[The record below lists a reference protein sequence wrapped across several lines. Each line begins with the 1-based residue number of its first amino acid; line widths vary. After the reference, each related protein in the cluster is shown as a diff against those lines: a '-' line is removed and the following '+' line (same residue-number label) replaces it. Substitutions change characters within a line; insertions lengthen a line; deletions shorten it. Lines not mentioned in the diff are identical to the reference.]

1 MTVQSH
7 INRPLGEHAST
18 LFLSVPHAVE
28 LVRRKGLATCL
39 RGIAPAIRDDFLR
52 WPEFDK
58 TARVA
63 AHSAHSA
70 QGVIEL
76 IPVADGERYSFK
88 YVNGHPYNHRLGL
101 PTVMAFGVL
110 AEVANGRPLLL
121 SELTLTTALRTAA
134 TSALA
139 AQALA
144 RPGSRV
150 MALIGNG
157 AQSEFQALAFQALVG
172 IQALRVY
179 DVDDAATDKLVAN
192 LHYSDM
198 TITRCASTAE
208 AVRGADI
215 VTTVT
220 ADKLHAT
227 VLTADMLAPGMHL
240 NAVGGDCPGKTEL
253 AADVLSAA
261 RVFVEYPPQTRV
273 EGDIQQ
279 MPADFAVT
287 ELWQVLAGQ
296 QPGRVAAEDITE
308 FDSVGFALED
318 YSALRFM
325 HAAALEL
332 GLGERS
338 ALVPEMDDP
347 KDLMG
352 LLRLPATPDRHSPHQ
367 PLATRAAATA

>member
-1 MTVQSH
+1 
-7 INRPLGEHAST
+7 
-18 LFLSVPHAVE
+18 
-28 LVRRKGLATCL
+28 
-39 RGIAPAIRDDFLR
+39 
-52 WPEFDK
+52 
-58 TARVA
+58 
-63 AHSAHSA
+63 
-70 QGVIEL
+70 
-76 IPVADGERYSFK
+76 
-88 YVNGHPYNHRLGL
+88 
-101 PTVMAFGVL
+101 
-110 AEVANGRPLLL
+110 
-121 SELTLTTALRTAA
+121 
-134 TSALA
+134 
-139 AQALA
+139 
-144 RPGSRV
+144 
-150 MALIGNG
+150 
-157 AQSEFQALAFQALVG
+157 
-172 IQALRVY
+172 
-179 DVDDAATDKLVAN
+179 
-192 LHYSDM
+192 
-198 TITRCASTAE
+198 
-208 AVRGADI
+208 
-215 VTTVT
+215 
-220 ADKLHAT
+220 
-227 VLTADMLAPGMHL
+227 MLAPGMHL

-279 MPADFAVT
+279 MPADFALT

>member
-7 INRPLGEHAST
+7 INRPLGEHVST

-28 LVRRKGLATCL
+28 LVRRKGLVTCL
-39 RGIAPAIRDDFLR
+39 RGIADAIRADFLR
-52 WPEFDK
+52 CPEFDK
-58 TARVA
+58 SARVA
-63 AHSAHSA
+63 AHSA

-76 IPVADGERYSFK
+76 MPVADGERYSFK
-88 YVNGHPYNHRLGL
+88 CVNGHPYNHRLGL

-192 LHYSDM
+192 LHDSGL

-215 VTTVT
+215 VTSCT
-220 ADKLHAT
+220 
-227 VLTADMLAPGMHL
+227 
-240 NAVGGDCPGKTEL
+240 
-253 AADVLSAA
+253 
-261 RVFVEYPPQTRV
+261 PP
-273 EGDIQQ
+273 
-279 MPADFAVT
+279 
-287 ELWQVLAGQ
+287 
-296 QPGRVAAEDITE
+296 
-308 FDSVGFALED
+308 S
-318 YSALRFM
+318 
-325 HAAALEL
+325 
-332 GLGERS
+332 
-338 ALVPEMDDP
+338 
-347 KDLMG
+347 
-352 LLRLPATPDRHSPHQ
+352 
-367 PLATRAAATA
+367 